1 MTRRAAYGCA
11 VVLALLGLLVTPVAQ
26 AADAQVPRITLRLSS
41 TTITSGSPL
50 VVAARANALCD
61 WIVEF
66 SGERRHTIGRSVR
79 TTFTAPVVTERSRLS
94 VVVTCVVHTP
104 PRPPQQA
111 GSATGSGSQH
121 DAQAVMV
128 QIPARAT
135 LDPPVTVLPDVTVEP
150 PHGPGGGHPGGLP
163 STGGPSRW
171 LLIAGLTSLLLG
183 SVLVRLR
190 RRSLPASPA

>member
-11 VVLALLGLLVTPVAQ
+11 VVLALLGLLVTPTAQ
-26 AADAQVPRITLRLSS
+26 AAGAQIPRITLQLSA
-41 TTITSGSPL
+41 TTVTSGSPL
-50 VVAARANALCD
+50 VVTARANALCD

-66 SGERRHTIGRSVR
+66 NDERRHSIERSVR
-79 TTFTAPVVTERSRLS
+79 TTFTAPVVTERTRLN
-94 VVVTCVVHTP
+94 VAVTCVVHTP

-111 GSATGSGSQH
+111 GTATGPGSQH

-135 LDPPVTVLPDVTVEP
+135 VDPPVIVLPGTAVEP
-150 PHGPGGGHPGGLP
+150 PHGPGGGHHGGLP
-163 STGGPSRW
+163 GTGGPERW
-171 LLIAGLTSLLLG
+171 LLLAGLTSLLIG

-190 RRSLPASPA
+190 RPSLPASLG